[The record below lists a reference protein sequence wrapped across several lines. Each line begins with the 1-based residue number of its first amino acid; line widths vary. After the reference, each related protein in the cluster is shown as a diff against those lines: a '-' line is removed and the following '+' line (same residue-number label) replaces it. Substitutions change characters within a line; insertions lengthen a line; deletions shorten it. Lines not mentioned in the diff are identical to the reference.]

1 MADMNPVR
9 DELPAE
15 RYRVAEQLL
24 EHQWKKL
31 VVDAEISPQWIDD
44 GARFTFRTGRKDG
57 PTFLVVDPAN
67 GSREAAFDHERL
79 AAALAETSGNA
90 VASDELPFARIEL
103 DDEKVSFSAFDR
115 HYECRL
121 ADYPVSEVDAPADPD
136 PMESHSPDGSWSAG
150 LREHDLWLRNDATG
164 AERQLTT
171 DGTPDN
177 AYAVQPDNLSYGVLM
192 QKFGLPSLPPLVS
205 WSPDSRYLLTHRTD
219 QRDVELAHLVE
230 AAPAD
235 GGRSRLHAY
244 RFAMPGDEHCAK
256 GHLVV
261 FEAETGE
268 EVPVKAEPLFMPML
282 SPVLFNWLWWDAEQP
297 IAYFLEQPR
306 DLHTLW
312 LRALDARTGE
322 VRTLVEESGTPRVEP
337 GQVMGQRIVHVL
349 KGGDEVVWWSQRDGW
364 GHLYRYG
371 AGESDGQQLT
381 SGEWA
386 VQQILHVDEDARVV
400 YFVAT
405 GMVPED
411 PYRRQVCRVGLDGTG
426 FARLTD
432 DDLDHAVKVAPGGA
446 YFLDSASTKQ
456 QPPVITARD
465 WDGTVLVEVART
477 DVSALEAIG
486 WRAPESFR
494 VTAADGTTELYG
506 VLYLP
511 HDFDPSRSYPVIDHP
526 YPGPQHGR
534 YLPQFGGVHHLDR
547 EAEAIASLGFV
558 VLAMD
563 GRGLPGRSR
572 AFHDISYGRYETAGF
587 MEDHVA
593 ALRELAITRPW
604 LDLDRV
610 GVFGD
615 SGGGYAT
622 VRAMLHFPEFYKVG
636 VSSCGNHDQRY
647 YQLSWGET
655 FDGPL
660 DDELYSRTS
669 NVDLADRLEGKLLL
683 IHGEMDDNVHPHL
696 TMRLVDRLV
705 SLDKDF
711 DMLIVPGAEH
721 LFIGY
726 DAFVKRRRWD
736 YLVRH
741 LLRLEPP
748 TGFRLTPA
756 PVDASVFFDAVG

>member
-1 MADMNPVR
+1 MADTHLVPA
-9 DELPAE
+9 ELPFE

-24 EHQWKKL
+24 ERQWKANVADA
-31 VVDAEISPQWIDD
+31 VVSPHWIDD
-44 GARFTFRTGRKDG
+44 GARFTFRTDRTDG
-57 PTFLVVDPAN
+57 PAFLLVDPQR
-67 GSREAAFDHERL
+67 GTREPAFDHDRL
-79 AAALAETSGNA
+79 AAALAETSGSA
-90 VASDELPFARIEL
+90 VDPGDLPFKRIGIE
-103 DDEKVSFSAFDR
+103 DDTVSFTAFDR
-115 HYECRL
+115 HFECRL
-121 ADYPVSEVDAPADPD
+121 ADYSVREVEAPASPD
-136 PMESHSPDGSWSAG
+136 PMESHSPDGRWSAY
-150 LREHDLWLRNDATG
+150 LDDHDLWLRQG
-164 AERQLTT
+164 ADGDPRRLTT
-171 DGTPDN
+171 DGTGDN
-177 AYAVQPDNLSYGVLM
+177 GYGVQPDNLGYGVLM

-205 WSPDSRYLLTHRTD
+205 WSKDSRYLLTHRTD
-219 QRDVELAHLVE
+219 QRDVALSHLVE

-235 GGRSRLHAY
+235 GGRSRLHTY
-244 RFAMPGDEHCAK
+244 HFAMPGEEHAPSAQ
-256 GHLVV
+256 LVV
-261 FEAETGE
+261 FEAATGE

-297 IAYFLEQPR
+297 VAYYLEQPR
-306 DLHTLW
+306 DLQTLW
-312 LRALDARTGE
+312 LRAVDARTGE
-322 VRTLVEESGTPRVEP
+322 VRTLVEESGSPRVEP
-337 GQVMGQRIVHVL
+337 GQVMGQRMVHVL
-349 KGGDEVVWWSQRDGW
+349 TGGDEVVWYSQHDGW
-364 GHLYRYG
+364 GHLYRYD
-371 AGESDGQQLT
+371 AGDSQGHQLT
-381 SGEWA
+381 SGDWA
-386 VQQILHVDEDARVV
+386 VQQILHVDESDRVV
-400 YFVAT
+400 YFLAS

-432 DDLDHAVKVAPGGA
+432 DDRDHLVTVAPGGA
-446 YFLDSASTKQ
+446 YFLDSASTRQ
-456 QPPVITARD
+456 QPPVITARA
-465 WDGTVLVEVART
+465 WDGSVLVEVAST
-477 DVSALEAIG
+477 DVSALEDLG
-486 WRAPESFR
+486 WRPPESFR
-494 VTAADGTTELYG
+494 ATAADGTTDVYG

-558 VLAMD
+558 VVAMD

-572 AFHDISYGRYETAGF
+572 AFHDISYGNYDTAGF
-587 MEDHVA
+587 LEDHVA
-593 ALRELAITRPW
+593 ALRELAGTRPW

-610 GVFGD
+610 GIFGD

-622 VRAMLHFPEFYKVG
+622 VRGMLHFPEFYKVG

-655 FDGPL
+655 YDGPL

-669 NVDLADRLEGKLLL
+669 NVDLADRLQGKLLL
-683 IHGEMDDNVHPHL
+683 IHGEMDDNVHPQL
-696 TMRLVDRLV
+696 TLRLVDRLV
-705 SLDKDF
+705 ALDKDF

-748 TGFRLTPA
+748 AGFRLTPT